1 MVYAFSWLSPRSFFF
16 YLYRPFTLQILVEEV
31 TSPHLMDE
39 MEHIEKEVQNQNSCL
54 AYI

>member
-1 MVYAFSWLSPRSFFF
+1 MLFPGSLLEVFS

-39 MEHIEKEVQNQNSCL
+39 MEHIEKEVENQNSCL